1 MKIEEITNYDIEIKI
16 AIDNFLKLL
25 VDKPMFISELL
36 LKELVTSDNSHL
48 FFAIDEND
56 HYMGM
61 LTMGIYLSPTG
72 KKGWIED
79 LVVSDKYRGQGVG
92 ENLTQFAIQ
101 FSQQKQVGL
110 LMLTSNP
117 ARVAANNLYNKLGF
131 EKKESNVYKMT
142 F

>member
-1 MKIEEITNYDIEIKI
+1 MKIEEITNYEIEIKI

-25 VDKPMFISELL
+25 IDKPIFISELL
-36 LKELVTSDNSHL
+36 LKKLIASDNSHL

-61 LTMGIYLSPTG
+61 LTIGIYLSSTG
-72 KKGWIED
+72 EKGWIED
-79 LVVSDKYRGQGVG
+79 LVVSSKYRGQGVG

-101 FSQQKQVGL
+101 FSQQKQIDL

-131 EKKESNVYKMT
+131 EKKETNVYRMT